1 MTTDA
6 HRGALD
12 AVERLLN
19 RGGDADDVLREV
31 VRSLHERL
39 PHLERVWIEFVEG
52 DQRVTGPSEGK
63 TAHGRARTFAV
74 RFQGAEV
81 AVLAVPDG
89 LLREGDGGLLE
100 RVATVIAPYC
110 LVGWD
115 TGGERWEP

>member
-1 MTTDA
+1 MTTDV

-19 RGGDADDVLREV
+19 RGGDADDVLRAV

-52 DQRVTGPSEGK
+52 DQRVKGPSAGQ
-63 TAHGRARTFAV
+63 TRQQHV
-74 RFQGAEV
+74 RPFPVHFQGAEV
-81 AVLAVPDG
+81 AVLVVPDVV
-89 LLREGDGGLLE
+89 LREHDHALLE
-100 RVATVIAPYC
+100 RVATIVAPYC

-115 TGGERWEP
+115 TGGERWDP